1 MSSCWAPPGTWD
13 AISPR
18 NCTGAVA
25 ESGPWSGTHG
35 ARRTPIHGA
44 DLAAVCVDHLH
55 RGDGGTREV
64 GGPEELS
71 FREIAELAFKALGTR
86 PRITR
91 LPSRTL
97 DAVALL
103 ARPFAPR
110 RADMLR
116 FLAWNMRTDSV
127 AERTGSRRIGEF
139 FAQQAG
145 RIASPP
151 GGNP

>member
-1 MSSCWAPPGTWD
+1 M
-13 AISPR
+13 
-18 NCTGAVA
+18 
-25 ESGPWSGTHG
+25 
-35 ARRTPIHGA
+35 
-44 DLAAVCVDHLH
+44 CVEHLC
-55 RGDGGTREV
+55 RGEGGTREV

-71 FREIAELAFKALGTR
+71 FRGIAELAFGALGTR